1 MQQIAYFL
9 LTISVL
15 VVWHEL
21 GHYWA
26 ARRCGVRV
34 QRFSLG
40 FGPVLFSRVSRKTGV
55 EWAVSA
61 VPLGGYVAMDEGRSS
76 AGEVTTASPGRFS
89 AQPLRNRA
97 FIIVAGPIANLILA
111 AVLYWLI
118 AVVGSTATAP
128 QLARSAEGSVFA
140 RAGFTEPVQ
149 MLSVDDQPVLSLRDA
164 SMRLLS
170 HATARDSVNVRVRP
184 LGASAADEKVLILDF
199 SALSRADIDGNVL
212 SRLGMVPY
220 AGPAVIADVSAGGA
234 AAAAGLQ
241 AGDRVLRVGEV
252 AIEAGADLA
261 SIVRASP
268 ERALSLT
275 VLRAGQTLRVSVVP
289 KLSAGSVRTGVIGI
303 RFTGPER
310 VTERFAPL
318 AAVSVAAGQT
328 WDMTAMTLRMLWQ
341 IATGQAAL
349 SNLSGPITIADVATQ
364 SASFGLISFLSFLAV
379 VSVGLFVFNLLPIP
393 QLDGGHL
400 LYFAY
405 EAMTGRAPSERAL
418 LLGQRVGLIV
428 LGLVMAIALSN
439 DVIRRL
445 PAS

>member
-1 MQQIAYFL
+1 VQQIAYFL
-9 LTISVL
+9 LTVSVL

-40 FGPVLFSRVSRKTGV
+40 FGPVLFSRVSKKTGV

-61 VPLGGYVAMDEGRSS
+61 VPLGGYVAMDDGRTAADESS
-76 AGEVTTASPGRFS
+76 SPSPRRFS
-89 AQPLRNRA
+89 AQPLSNRA
-97 FIIVAGPIANLILA
+97 FIIVAGPLANLILA
-111 AVLYWLI
+111 SVLYWLI
-118 AVVGSTATAP
+118 AVVGSTAAAP
-128 QLARSAEGSVFA
+128 QLARSADGSVFA

-149 MLSVDDQPVLSLRDA
+149 LLSIDDQSVLSLRDA

-170 HATARDSVNVRVRP
+170 HATARDQVRVRVRP
-184 LGASAADEKVLILDF
+184 LGAAAPDEKILTLDF
-199 SALSRADIDGNVL
+199 SNLNRADIDGNIL

-220 AGPAVIADVSAGGA
+220 TGPAVVAEVSAGGA

-241 AGDRVLRVGEV
+241 AGDRVLRVDQFP
-252 AIEAGADLA
+252 IESGADLA
-261 SIVRASP
+261 AIVRASP
-268 ERALSLT
+268 ERALSFT
-275 VLRAGQTLRVSVVP
+275 VLRVGQQLQVSVVP
-289 KLSAGSVRTGVIGI
+289 KLAAGTARAGVIGI

-310 VTERFAPL
+310 VTERFGPL
-318 AAVSVAAGQT
+318 AAISVAATQT
-328 WDMTAMTLRMLWQ
+328 WDMTAMTVRMLWQ

-364 SASFGLISFLSFLAV
+364 SASFGLISFLGFLAV

-418 LLGQRVGLIV
+418 LMGQRVGLIV